1 MKAVGEALKKAAG
14 KPGSQPTVE
23 KQIELQKE
31 ELGRLLCSELKKGS
45 KVALVAAK
53 IGCDFCSCEFQNWS
67 IPLLLSGTLFSRDS
81 YSISIDSSPSTTQ
94 KVLVTYLQIVS

>member
-1 MKAVGEALKKAAG
+1 MILLLLLKYHLRLCYLCFLVARLILLLDF
-14 KPGSQPTVE
+14 Q
-23 KQIELQKE
+23 
-31 ELGRLLCSELKKGS
+31 LLCSELKKGS